1 MNASLVA
8 TFTDVAAG
16 LLVTFGAPAT
26 LTHGVTTTPI
36 QAVLESALAAIGE
49 YGELMESRHTL
60 TVLRTSGAVIGDTV
74 TLNAVAWHLA
84 QLIEDDGFIQKF
96 SVRT

>member
-36 QAVLESALAAIGE
+36 QAVLESALAAVGE

-84 QLIEDDGFIQKF
+84 QLIEDDGFVQKF
-96 SVRT
+96 AARN